1 MADFEGL
8 VQIKLKDITILRLL
22 TAYFK
27 ILMDLLL

>member
-22 TAYFK
+22 IAYFK